1 MFKNVSRAVAIVAAL
16 GTIAATPSVVPVE
29 WNVDSTHSKV
39 GFSVRHFFTPV
50 EGSFDQYSA
59 ELVWDRENPA
69 NSVINTTIQVASI
82 NTGNA
87 DRDGH
92 LMTPD
97 FFDAET
103 WPEITFRSTAVEA
116 QGDDLLVTGDLTIK
130 DVTRQVQMPVRLLG
144 VQELAPEM
152 QQMFGGIVE
161 VASFEAELEVDRRD
175 FGVGTGGWAETAV
188 VGGPVTIT
196 IQIEANRR

>member
-1 MFKNVSRAVAIVAAL
+1 MQPVGDEIDVKERFCAVL
-16 GTIAATPSVVPVE
+16 VPVE

-39 GFSVRHFFTPV
+39 GFSVGDFFTPV

-69 NSVINTTIQVASI
+69 NSVINTTIQVDSI

-97 FFDAET
+97 FFDAQT

>member
-1 MFKNVSRAVAIVAAL
+1 MSKKVFV
-16 GTIAATPSVVPVE
+16 PSLVPVE

-69 NSVINTTIQVASI
+69 NSVINTTIQVDSI

-97 FFDAET
+97 FFDAQT

-116 QGDDLLVTGDLTIK
+116 
-130 DVTRQVQMPVRLLG
+130 
-144 VQELAPEM
+144 
-152 QQMFGGIVE
+152 
-161 VASFEAELEVDRRD
+161 
-175 FGVGTGGWAETAV
+175 
-188 VGGPVTIT
+188 
-196 IQIEANRR
+196 

>member
-1 MFKNVSRAVAIVAAL
+1 MQPVGDEIDVKERFRAVL
-16 GTIAATPSVVPVE
+16 VPVE

-59 ELVWDRENPA
+59 KLVWDRENPA
-69 NSVINTTIQVASI
+69 NSVINTTIQVDSI

-97 FFDAET
+97 FFDAHT

-161 VASFEAELEVDRRD
+161 VVSFEAELEVDRRD

>member
-188 VGGPVTIT
+188 IGGPVTIT
-196 IQIEANRR
+196 IQIEANHQ